1 MFGIHHS
8 NLGVLSLIRLKLFS
22 ACRGIWNVDKSE
34 NGHNFMKQL
43 RDGHDFMKQLRE
55 IGVLLLFFFQFS
67 GVATWMIIHKSNQ
80 PNEICL
86 QIREESRKF

>member
-1 MFGIHHS
+1 
-8 NLGVLSLIRLKLFS
+8 
-22 ACRGIWNVDKSE
+22 
-34 NGHNFMKQL
+34 MKQL
-43 RDGHDFMKQLRE
+43 R
-55 IGVLLLFFFQFS
+55 VLFLFFFQFS